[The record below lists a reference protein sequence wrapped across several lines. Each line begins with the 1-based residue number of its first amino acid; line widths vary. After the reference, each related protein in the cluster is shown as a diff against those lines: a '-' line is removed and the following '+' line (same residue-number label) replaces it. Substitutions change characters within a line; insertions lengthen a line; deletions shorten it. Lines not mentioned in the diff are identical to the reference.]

1 MANIS
6 YQHNKKTG
14 AIYAYSVES
23 YWDKDKKAPR
33 TKQLYLGVLD
43 QETGEIIPAKR
54 RKPRREER
62 AQSNTGPDVR
72 PAKAQIV
79 GPSLVLDEIARD
91 TGLALILKRCFPQS
105 YQQILSL
112 VYFIVQKGLPLSRSE
127 IWSRNNRHPAGDPFS
142 SQRVSELLLQISEG
156 ERQKFLSLWLGRMM
170 ERDYLCYDITS
181 ISSYAQANEYVRY
194 GYNRDGEHLPQVNL
208 AMLFGQKSGLPAYY
222 RRMPG
227 KIPDVA
233 TLRTTIKS
241 LDFLEASGMHFILD
255 RGLYSQSNV
264 DEMLSR
270 RHHFTMAVPCGRKW
284 VEDIMDQH
292 YGKIASPAN
301 YLAISDQE
309 VLYAVSHL
317 YSWGAERRRTYLHLY
332 YNARQAADNF
342 DSFTRKLLQ
351 YKEEI
356 ESGGRVEANEEAYRR
371 YLIVIQTPKRGLR
384 VSFNEEAVE
393 KHRKRYAGFFC
404 IFSSRIKDSLTA
416 LRVYRAKE
424 AVENSFDDLK
434 NQLDVKRLRVHS
446 SAAMD
451 SRLFLQ
457 FIALIFLCRLR
468 NVIAADKDL
477 KNLTAR
483 EIMESMES
491 MVKITYP
498 GRYGQLC
505 TESYPIQRKIMTA
518 FNITPPA

>member
-6 YQHNKKTG
+6 YQRNKKTG
-14 AIYAYSVES
+14 AVYVYSVES

-43 QETGEIIPAKR
+43 QDTGEIIPAKR
-54 RKPRREER
+54 RKPRNEN
-62 AQSNTGPDVR
+62 AQVKTNPDVG
-72 PAKAQIV
+72 PPKALVV
-79 GPSLVLDEIARD
+79 GPSLVLDKIAQD
-91 TGLALILKRCFPQS
+91 TGAASVLKRCFPSS
-105 YQQILSL
+105 YQRILSL

-127 IWSRNNRHPAGDPFS
+127 IWSQNNRHPLGEPFG
-142 SQRVSELLLQISEG
+142 SQRVSELLLQIKEG
-156 ERQKFLSLWLGRMM
+156 DRQKFLSLWLGRMM

-181 ISSYAQANEYVRY
+181 ISSYSEANEYVRY
-194 GYNRDGEHLPQVNL
+194 GYNRDGDRLPQVNL

-227 KIPDVA
+227 KISDVA
-233 TLRTTIKS
+233 TLRTTVKS
-241 LDFLEASGMHFILD
+241 LDFLGASGMHFILD
-255 RGLYSQSNV
+255 RGLYSQANV
-264 DEMLSR
+264 DELLSR
-270 RHHFTMAVPCGRKW
+270 RHHFTMAVPSGRKW

-292 YGKIASPAN
+292 YEKIASPGN
-301 YLAISDQE
+301 YMAISDKE
-309 VLYAVSHL
+309 ALYAVSHIH
-317 YSWGAERRRTYLHLY
+317 SWGAERRRTYLHLY
-332 YNARQAADNF
+332 YNARQAADDF
-342 DSFTRKLLQ
+342 DGFTRKLLQ
-351 YKEEI
+351 YKAEVEA
-356 ESGGRVEANEEAYRR
+356 GKRVDANEEAYRR
-371 YLIVIQTPKRGLR
+371 YLIITQTPRRGLR

-393 KHRKRYAGFFC
+393 NYRKRYAGFFC
-404 IFSSRIKDSLTA
+404 LFSSNIKDSRKA
-416 LRVYRAKE
+416 LEVYRAKE

-468 NVIAADKDL
+468 SVINTDKDL
-477 KNLTAR
+477 KNLSVR

-491 MVKITYP
+491 LVQITYP

-505 TESYPIQRKIMTA
+505 TEPYPTQRKILDA
-518 FNITPPA
+518 FNIAWPT